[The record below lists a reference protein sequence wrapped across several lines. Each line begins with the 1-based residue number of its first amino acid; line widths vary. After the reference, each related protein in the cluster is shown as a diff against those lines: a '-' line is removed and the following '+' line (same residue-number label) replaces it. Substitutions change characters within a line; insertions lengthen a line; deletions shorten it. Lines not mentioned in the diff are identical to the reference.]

1 MPKNLIEFHWYQ
13 NFENQINYI
22 NARHSKAQTLR
33 SQWFHVKKA
42 QFFFPS
48 PLQIAIYM
56 LFDFVFVN
64 DLIVLEKYMGL
75 PIQWKLNLSI
85 LFWESCSLPKLIG
98 KICQNSTNVDST
110 TKKIEPYN
118 HVYHQPKFSAQD
130 LGLLSLA
137 LVSQIK
143 ERPH

>member
-22 NARHSKAQTLR
+22 NARHSKSQTLR
-33 SQWFHVKKA
+33 SQWFCVKKA
-42 QFFFPS
+42 H

-56 LFDFVFVN
+56 LFDFVLVN

-98 KICQNSTNVDST
+98 KKCQNSTNVSST
-110 TKKIEPYN
+110 TEK
-118 HVYHQPKFSAQD
+118 
-130 LGLLSLA
+130 
-137 LVSQIK
+137 
-143 ERPH
+143 